1 MIRKKLTL
9 ALLAAALCAF
19 LCACGNV
26 TAAPEA
32 DTADTDPGAN
42 IFISDLTA
50 IDFLEGTWTNNRAQ
64 YIVASRG
71 ETMLITWNTNI
82 PLPQSEIYVL
92 RNGVL
97 VGANADGAETEL
109 LYFEYVDGD
118 SITVHDLVN
127 GQETLFVRD
136 SLEVDETRL
145 DNEYVFWS
153 MDRASKY
160 LSGMWMNDDGSYF
173 TFIVDE
179 AGAVSFNTD
188 LPCPECDY
196 IEFYDGDL
204 CGFIAEADGTVVGAP
219 IFTFDI
225 ISEDEVNVLCVS
237 DESESVFRRLSR
249 DLDAELLNSEYVFAN
264 NQRAFTFLDGR
275 WQEDG
280 WHYFRVGITDGGV
293 TWSTNLP
300 LDDTY
305 QSYGFADGCLV
316 GTVTDENGETEDI
329 NIYSFRI
336 ISENELEVTVC
347 DTDETYILIRE
358 E

>member
-1 MIRKKLTL
+1 MIKKKLSLILT
-9 ALLAAALCAF
+9 AVVLCAL

-26 TAAPEA
+26 AETAEEESADKAPGES
-32 DTADTDPGAN
+32 
-42 IFISDLTA
+42 IFLSDLTA

-64 YIVASRG
+64 YITASRG
-71 ETMLITWNTNI
+71 DGMLITWNTNI

-92 RNGVL
+92 RSGVL

-118 SITVHDLVN
+118 SVTVHDLIN
-127 GQETLFVRD
+127 GQENLFVRD
-136 SLEVDETRL
+136 SLEIDETRL
-145 DNEYVFWS
+145 DNEYVFWT
-153 MDRASKY
+153 MNRASVY
-160 LSGMWMNDDGSYF
+160 LSGMWMNDDGNYF
-173 TFIVDE
+173 TFFVDE
-179 AGAVSFNTD
+179 EGGVSFNTD
-188 LPCPECDY
+188 LLCPECDY

-204 CGFIAEADGTVVGAP
+204 CGFVAEDDGTVVGAP

-225 ISEDEVNVLCVS
+225 ISADEVSVLCLS

-249 DLDAELLNSEYVFAN
+249 ELDAELLNSEYVFAN
-264 NQRAFTFLDGR
+264 NQRAFTFLNGR

-305 QSYGFADGCLV
+305 KSYGFSDGCLV
-316 GTVTDENGETEDI
+316 GMVIDENGESEEID
-329 NIYSFRI
+329 IYSFRI

-347 DTDETYILIRE
+347 DTDESYILIRKE
-358 E
+358 